1 MMPGVVIARS
11 IVVWL
16 LVRVVIDVLGD
27 IVGDLCLCQIV
38 SRCQGQRSKTVPME
52 HARNAIYTISIT
64 TLL

>member
-1 MMPGVVIARS
+1 MVRQVPDRVPMMPSVVIARS

-38 SRCQGQRSKTVPME
+38 S
-52 HARNAIYTISIT
+52 
-64 TLL
+64 